1 MVSREPFYIVFRM
14 AESYYGEGMKSSLWD
29 MCFWKGSGGVGV
41 CLDWLDWGTVIVWGY
56 NNLVLGV

>member
-1 MVSREPFYIVFRM
+1 M